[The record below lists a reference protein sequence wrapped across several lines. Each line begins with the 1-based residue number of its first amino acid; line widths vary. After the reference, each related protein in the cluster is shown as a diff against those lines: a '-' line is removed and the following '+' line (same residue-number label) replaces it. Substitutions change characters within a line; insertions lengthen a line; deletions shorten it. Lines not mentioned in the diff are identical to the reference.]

1 MVFRASKERRRKDP
15 DPVGRGTPIVP
26 SAAIERKYKAQ
37 IDSFVIAMMADYR
50 EQLKNAFENPDVE
63 AFYAQDA
70 TAAGVF
76 KKILKRLDE
85 KWKNVFE
92 GFASKA
98 SREFA
103 GGVDTAATATAL
115 HSLSVAGVKEPKAM
129 FNQYVQNTLEAA
141 IDFNHTLIVNL
152 QQEAHEKIYTSVM
165 LSLSSPNPDEQGMT
179 AIENAVKDAGIDA
192 KDRVKL
198 IARDQTSKLYSA
210 LADDRCRENGV
221 DEYEWAH
228 SSAGKVPRESH
239 KKMDG
244 HIFKLDDPRLW
255 QTGGEFDLKKGDL
268 GPPGWAIN
276 CRCRRIPIIR

>member
-1 MVFRASKERRRKDP
+1 MAFQASKQRRRCDP
-15 DPVGRGTPIVP
+15 DPVGRGTAIVP
-26 SAAIERKYKAQ
+26 SAAMERWYRNQMEA
-37 IDSFVIAMMADYR
+37 VVNAMVDDYR
-50 EQLKNAFENPDVE
+50 AELRRALDNPDVE
-63 AFYAQDA
+63 RFYAEDA
-70 TAAGVF
+70 TPAGVF
-76 KKILKRLDE
+76 KKILKRLNE

-98 SREFA
+98 SQEYA
-103 GGVDTAATATAL
+103 AGVDKSATAAAM
-115 HSLSVAGVKEPKAM
+115 HSLSVAGIKEPRATY
-129 FNQYVQNTLEAA
+129 NENVQNTLEAA
-141 IDFNHTLIVNL
+141 IDFNHTLIVGL
-152 QQEAHEKIYTSVM
+152 QQEAHEKIYTSIM

-179 AIENAVKDAGIDA
+179 AIENAVKEAGITQ

-210 LADDRCRENGV
+210 LADDRMRENGV
-221 DEYEWAH
+221 DEFEWAH

-255 QTGGEFDLKKGDL
+255 QTGGDFDLKKGDL